1 MATTDQRRADFLR
14 LHESGFFILPNA
26 WDVGSAVRLAKLGFK
41 AIASTSSGAAWA
53 MGKEDGELSRDEVL
67 AHLRMLV
74 DATDLPVNAD
84 FENGFADD
92 PKDVVATMTKF
103 LGVDQAAVM
112 RSLNTF
118 YPVPA
123 KEQATK
129 RWFGR
134 PGDKDSGVVKTLQ
147 SQAQFLF
154 ESQQIVAVPK
164 DVSSFVDGSFVAKL
178 AA

>member
-74 DATDLPVNAD
+74 DATDVEHAATLASHARLGDWLALD
-84 FENGFADD
+84 FRLRHRRRFRLLIGPDN
-92 PKDVVATMTKF
+92 
-103 LGVDQAAVM
+103 
-112 RSLNTF
+112 
-118 YPVPA
+118 VPA
-123 KEQATK
+123 ETRRRLAVLLA
-129 RWFGR
+129 RAEIGR
-134 PGDKDSGVVKTLQ
+134 PG
-147 SQAQFLF
+147 
-154 ESQQIVAVPK
+154 
-164 DVSSFVDGSFVAKL
+164 
-178 AA
+178 